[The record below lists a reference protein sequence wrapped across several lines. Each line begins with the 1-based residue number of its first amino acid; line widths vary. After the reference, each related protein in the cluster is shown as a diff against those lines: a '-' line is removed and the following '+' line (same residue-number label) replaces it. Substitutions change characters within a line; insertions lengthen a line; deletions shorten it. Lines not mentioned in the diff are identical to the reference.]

1 MPKGRTIHLRGLH
14 YLLVST
20 TALIRPDGAPYRN
33 DLKTW
38 HWLQTALN
46 AARWLGYVGFDQIED
61 ERNAAPVMVSVSD
74 AASAPVMRISE
85 PGLTGLPD
93 VADLSPRLSLAWDGA
108 ADRQRFQVYLVGEK
122 TGLRQILAPLAEEY
136 SAGLLLDSGEPSITH
151 MHWLVENAITD
162 GRPLVLLTF
171 TDCDPTGWG
180 IPASIGRKL
189 QAMLAMAGSDLH
201 VRVIRAALTVEQA
214 RELDLPSMPLK
225 DTEARADRWQATTGR
240 GQTEIDALLALQPDV
255 LEQIARDAIKPF
267 FDEGLAR
274 RAREARVAWE
284 KEARAILGAA
294 LDQMPEHCKALKLLR
309 RRHAGY
315 GKWHAAIAATVGE
328 VRATMQRAI
337 DRADMPT
344 LPTLP
349 EWQTP
354 DLRVPD
360 PLFDSAD
367 GFVVNTRRLQQAKLR
382 DAGGRPAPDDDADDY
397 VPRWAEPDDDED

>member
-1 MPKGRTIHLRGLH
+1 M
-14 YLLVST
+14 S
-20 TALIRPDGAPYRN
+20 
-33 DLKTW
+33 
-38 HWLQTALN
+38 
-46 AARWLGYVGFDQIED
+46 
-61 ERNAAPVMVSVSD
+61 
-74 AASAPVMRISE
+74 
-85 PGLTGLPD
+85 LT
-93 VADLSPRLSLAWDGA
+93 WDGA
-108 ADRQRFQVYLVGEK
+108 ADRQRYQVYLVGEK

-151 MHWLVENAITD
+151 MHWLMENAVAD

-189 QAMLAMAGSDLH
+189 QAMRAMAGSDLH

-225 DTEARADRWQATTGR
+225 DTEARANRWQATAGR

-255 LEQIARDAIKPF
+255 LKRIARDAIAPF

-274 RAREARVAWE
+274 RAREGRVAWE

-294 LDQMPEHCKALKLLR
+294 LNQMPEHRKALKLLR
-309 RRHAGY
+309 RRHAAY
-315 GKWHAAIAATVGE
+315 GKSHAAIAATVGE
-328 VRATMQRAI
+328 MRATMQQAI
-337 DRADMPT
+337 GRADMPT

-354 DLRVPD
+354 DLLVPD

-367 GFVVNTRRLQQAKLR
+367 GFVVNTRRLQEAKLR
-382 DAGGRPAPDDDADDY
+382 DVGGRMAPDDDAYDY
-397 VPRWAEPDDDED
+397 VPRWAKPDDNEN